1 MEQDH
6 AKEHYRAME
15 GEPLLATLLADPMV
29 HMVMERDGV
38 SMEGLEDL
46 IKVTRE
52 RLSARHMPNV
62 A

>member
-15 GEPLLATLLADPMV
+15 GEPRLATLLTDPLV

-38 SMEGLEDL
+38 SMEGL

>member
-38 SMEGLEDL
+38 SMEGL